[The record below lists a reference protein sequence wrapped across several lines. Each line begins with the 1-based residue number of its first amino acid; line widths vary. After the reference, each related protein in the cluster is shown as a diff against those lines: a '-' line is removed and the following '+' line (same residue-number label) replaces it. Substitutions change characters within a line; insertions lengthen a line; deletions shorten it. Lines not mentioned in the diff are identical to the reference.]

1 MTSAPGLPQ
10 LPVFRRAPGVLHR
23 SAGAD
28 VLLLIRRRGQQ
39 SPALLELAGSGAAL
53 WHTLA
58 EPRSARDCA
67 GRLAEAY
74 GVPPAT
80 VEHDITPVLGE
91 LADLG
96 ALEQVADPE

>member
-1 MTSAPGLPQ
+1 MTAAPELSRP
-10 LPVFRRAPGVLHR
+10 PVFRRAPGVLHR
-23 SAGAD
+23 SAGTD
-28 VLLLIRRRGQQ
+28 VLLLIRGHGQR
-39 SPALLELAGSGAAL
+39 SRALLELAGSGAAL
-53 WHTLA
+53 WHTLG

-80 VEHDITPVLGE
+80 VEHDIAPVLGE

-96 ALEQVADPE
+96 ALEQVMDPE